1 MSVVYSRNKLFDV
14 ENWAVAEVLGGF
26 EDVVHVDDASD
37 LTVFEAYEV
46 SIEDSW
52 PNFIRD
58 QSL

>member
-1 MSVVYSRNKLFDV
+1 MSVIYAYNKFFDM
-14 ENWAVAEVLGGF
+14 ENWAGASVLEGF
-26 EDVVHVDDASD
+26 EDDVRIDEVSE
-37 LTVFEAYEV
+37 LTVFDAYEV

>member
-1 MSVVYSRNKLFDV
+1 M
-14 ENWAVAEVLGGF
+14 LGGF

-52 PNFIRD
+52 PSFIRD

>member
-1 MSVVYSRNKLFDV
+1 MGVIYSHNKFFDM
-14 ENWAVAEVLGGF
+14 ENWAGADILGGF
-26 EDVVHVDDASD
+26 EDTIRIDEASA
-37 LTVFEAYEV
+37 LTTFEAYEI